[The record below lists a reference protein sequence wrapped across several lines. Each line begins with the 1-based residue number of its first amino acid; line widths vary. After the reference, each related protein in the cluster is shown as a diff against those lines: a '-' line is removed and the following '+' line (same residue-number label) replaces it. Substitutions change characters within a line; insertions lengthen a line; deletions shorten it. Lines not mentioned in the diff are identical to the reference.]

1 MSVDIE
7 QAKKDFEQRFGRP
20 AQVAGRAPGRVNIIG
35 EHTDYNHGFVLPMAI
50 DRDTLVLSAVRD
62 DSILSVFAADL
73 DQRAEINLKRLA
85 RSEDHPWLDYISG
98 VALMLQETGRS
109 LSGADILVVG
119 DVPLGCGL
127 SSSASLEMA
136 VLCLFEATGDFT
148 LPDRVAAQ
156 LCQRVENY
164 YLGLS
169 SGIMD
174 PFISR
179 AGKLGHA
186 LFVDCRTLE
195 HQPIPAN
202 LGKALFVI
210 ADTGVRRELTA
221 SKYNERVAECQ
232 HAVAGLNGALNT
244 SGTHLR
250 DFTLV
255 ELDEAK
261 DTLGDVEF
269 RRARHVISEN
279 ERTSKAC
286 GALRDGNL
294 VELGELMNA
303 SDVSLVADYE
313 VSCNEL
319 RIMTD
324 IARSLEGCYGA
335 RMTGAGFGGCTI
347 NLVARECVDAFCVL
361 LREAYDEQSGIE
373 SEIIVSSAATGACS
387 TTL

>member
-7 QAKKDFEQRFGRP
+7 QARDIFEQQFGRSP
-20 AQVAGRAPGRVNIIG
+20 LVAGRAPGRVNIIG

-50 DRDTLVLSAVRD
+50 DRDTLVLSAARD
-62 DSILSVFAADL
+62 DSRLNVFAANL
-73 DQRAEINLKRLA
+73 GQLAEIDLKQLS
-85 RSEDHPWLDYISG
+85 RSEKHPWLDCVSG
-98 VALMLQETGRS
+98 VALMLQKSGRS
-109 LSGADILVVG
+109 LSGADFLILG

-136 VLCLFEATGDFT
+136 TLCMFEAMDDFT
-148 LPDRVAAQ
+148 LPDEDAAE
-156 LCQRVENY
+156 LCQRVENDF
-164 YLGLS
+164 LGLS

-179 AGKLGHA
+179 AGKSGHA

-195 HQPIPAN
+195 HQQIPVN
-202 LGKALFVI
+202 LGSAQFVI
-210 ADTGVRRELTA
+210 ADTGMRRELTN

-232 HAVAGLNGALNT
+232 RAVAGLNNALNT

-255 ELDEAK
+255 ELERGK
-261 DTLGDVEF
+261 DTLSDVEF
-269 RRARHVISEN
+269 RRARHVIAEN
-279 ERTSKAC
+279 AHTMEAC
-286 GALRDGNL
+286 EALRDGNL

-303 SDVSLVADYE
+303 SDASLDVDYE
-313 VSCNEL
+313 VSCSEL
-319 RIMTD
+319 RSMTK

-347 NLVARECVDAFCVL
+347 NLVARECVDGFCVL
-361 LREAYDEQSGIE
+361 LRDTYDEQSGME
-373 SEIIVSSAATGACS
+373 SEIIVSSAAAGARS
-387 TTL
+387 TSM